1 MPFKSADMRN
11 VDPAKDQLSTLY
23 QSMNI
28 VTNTASDHKSGCLWD
43 STLQFVQLNFSV
55 PGDHCN
61 FLFIKWARFGDNLTA
76 GTLNQQPASRNIP
89 KVDALFDISVEASA
103 GHVSKIKSSATHHPA
118 FPRFIYYDIEGFQSQ
133 IDGG

>member
-1 MPFKSADMRN
+1 MPFQSADMRN
-11 VDPAKDQLSTLY
+11 VDPAQDQLSTLY

-61 FLFIKWARFGDNLTA
+61 FLFIKWARFGDNLTPA
-76 GTLNQQPASRNIP
+76 TLNQQPASRNIP
-89 KVDALFDISVEASA
+89 KVAPFFDITVNASTA
-103 GHVSKIKSSATHHPA
+103 HVPNLK
-118 FPRFIYYDIEGFQSQ
+118 
-133 IDGG
+133 

>member
-1 MPFKSADMRN
+1 MADSSGPSSGPPACRRN
-11 VDPAKDQLSTLY
+11 VDPGTDQVSNLY
-23 QSMNI
+23 QSMNM
-28 VTNTASDHKSGCLWD
+28 VTNPGWGQKSGCLWD
-43 STLQFVQLNFSV
+43 STLQFVQLNFSF

-61 FLFIKWARFGDNLTA
+61 FLFIKWVRFGNNLTA

-118 FPRFIYYDIEGFQSQ
+118 FPRFIY
-133 IDGG
+133 